1 MVSLCHI
8 AEQRKAKWAMSF
20 RSFSRLLFCKDVK
33 RSTIVR
39 GLREGKT
46 NEKSSLLSPD
56 KVTWIVSIW
65 SAFLSIGQ
73 RVKGCHLVPIGQTV
87 AVLFAVSLASAITV
101 VVVRL
106 FSSPPPPVLLPS
118 TKSQYS
124 CRQYWR
130 SYCTD
135 SASRVHRTRRWN
147 EIRRETSRAIRTS
160 GGAPD

>member
-1 MVSLCHI
+1 
-8 AEQRKAKWAMSF
+8 MSRNKEKPSERF
-20 RSFSRLLFCKDVK
+20 TSFGRFSRSSSVNTSRDRWLH
-33 RSTIVR
+33 
-39 GLREGKT
+39 GNYA

-65 SAFLSIGQ
+65 SAFLSIRQ

-101 VVVRL
+101 VARL
-106 FSSPPPPVLLPS
+106 SSSPPPPVLFPS

-135 SASRVHRTRRWN
+135 SASRVHRIRRWN